1 MNLITGRGS
10 DSGNYM
16 LAHPGFD
23 KLAFT
28 GSTEV
33 GYTVAKAAADRLIP
47 ATLELGGKSA
57 NIIFEDANWERALE
71 GVQFGILFNQGLV
84 CCAGSRVFVQSGI
97 YDQFVEALKEKFE
110 QVNVGF
116 PWEKDVEMGAQIN
129 EHQLE
134 EILKYVE
141 IGVKEGATLIT
152 GGQRLTENGLDK
164 GAFLAPT
171 LLANGTNAMCVAQE
185 EIFGPVAT
193 VIKFETE
200 EEVIR
205 LANDSEYG
213 LGGAVFSQ
221 DINVALRVA
230 RGVRTGRMWVNTY
243 NQLPAGAPFGG
254 YKKSGIGRE
263 THKSMLDA
271 YTQMKNIYIVTK
283 EEADGLY

>member
-1 MNLITGRGS
+1 MNSVTGRGS
-10 DSGNYM
+10 DSGNCM
-16 LAHPGFD
+16 LVHPESD
-23 KLAFT
+23 KLAFI
-28 GSTEV
+28 GSIEM
-33 GYTVAKAAADRLIP
+33 GYIAAKAATDRLTP

-71 GVQFGILFNQGLV
+71 GAQLGILFNQGQV

-97 YDQFVEALKEKFE
+97 YDQFVEVLKEKFE

-116 PWEKDVEMGAQIN
+116 SWEKDVETGAQIN

-134 EILKYVE
+134 EILKHVE

-171 LLANGTNAMCVAQE
+171 LLANGTNTMCVVQE
-185 EIFGPVAT
+185 EIFGPVAI

-213 LGGAVFSQ
+213 LGGAVFS
-221 DINVALRVA
+221 
-230 RGVRTGRMWVNTY
+230 
-243 NQLPAGAPFGG
+243 
-254 YKKSGIGRE
+254 
-263 THKSMLDA
+263 
-271 YTQMKNIYIVTK
+271 
-283 EEADGLY
+283 